1 MYQLEGEENM
11 ITKAQFKDA
20 CKKAAIYT
28 IMSHPER
35 ISDNCINDEEVV
47 AILVRFYEK
56 IFRKVYRDKEESKE
70 CIDINEVVAKMLNG
84 RHMPKPYE
92 VYKHFKGNLYVVL
105 NVARHT
111 ETNELLV
118 VYAATKEMQRIYARP
133 LEMFMSEVDHEKYP
147 DAKQKYRFENIME
160 G

>member
-1 MYQLEGEENM
+1 MEN
-11 ITKAQFKDA
+11 T
-20 CKKAAIYT
+20 
-28 IMSHPER
+28 R
-35 ISDNCINDEEVV
+35 
-47 AILVRFYEK
+47 EK
-56 IFRKVYRDKEESKE
+56 I
-70 CIDINEVVAKMLNG
+70 EVVAKMLNG

-147 DAKQKYRFENIME
+147 DAKQTYRFENMME

>member
-1 MYQLEGEENM
+1 MG
-11 ITKAQFKDA
+11 K
-20 CKKAAIYT
+20 T
-28 IMSHPER
+28 I
-35 ISDNCINDEEVV
+35 
-47 AILVRFYEK
+47 EK
-56 IFRKVYRDKEESKE
+56 IES
-70 CIDINEVVAKMLNG
+70 VAKTLNG

-147 DAKQKYRFENIME
+147 DVKQTYRFENMME
-160 G
+160 V